1 MKAMAGEGQLLLY
14 LDFDGVLHPERV
26 WWHPTVGPYLSDP
39 GEDRLFQHSAL
50 LERILAPYPDIRI
63 ILSTSWVRRYGV
75 AKSAKELRPALRQ
88 RVVGST
94 INGRMN
100 EDAFSRLL
108 RGQQVWAD
116 VQKRKPRA
124 WLALDDCPDGWPAQS
139 VDKFIQAH
147 PDQGL
152 AHPEVLTR
160 FQELLAAMHTKAAT

>member
-1 MKAMAGEGQLLLY
+1 MAGQAQLLLY

-39 GEDRLFQHSAL
+39 GEDKLFQHSAL
-50 LERILAPYPDIRI
+50 LERILAPYPDVRI
-63 ILSTSWVRRYGV
+63 ILSTTWVRRYGT

-88 RVVGST
+88 RVVGAT
-94 INGRMN
+94 FNGRMN
-100 EDAFSRLL
+100 EEAFSKLL

-124 WLALDDCPDGWPAQS
+124 WLALDDCPDGWPSESA
-139 VDKFIQAH
+139 DKFIQTH
-147 PDQGL
+147 RHKGL

-160 FQELLAAMHTKAAT
+160 FQELLAVMHARES